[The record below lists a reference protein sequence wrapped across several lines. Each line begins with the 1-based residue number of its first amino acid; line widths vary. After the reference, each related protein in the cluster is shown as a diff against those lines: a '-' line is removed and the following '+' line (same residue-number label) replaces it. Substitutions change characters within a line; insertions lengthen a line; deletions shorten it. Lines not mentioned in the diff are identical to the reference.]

1 MLVLTAMTPS
11 ASSSHLPRIL
21 LGALIGA
28 VLGLLMLGVALA
40 AWWLAVARHEPQSIV
55 APEGFEARLEG
66 AAGGAAFG
74 LSPVYAYEPDSP
86 RSSGAVW
93 LSQIASELEAQGH
106 EIRPVPTDDPELNR
120 EIERLARRWA
130 EPPRRPLLIW
140 RGPTGL
146 MLCRCDH
153 PRARAQARQLL
164 AASAPADEVEAEA
177 ERPAVEPR
185 RSDEPTGAAYP
196 RLGPPPVKTA
206 APSAPPATVPARAAS
221 PTPSLPGDP
230 APRRAE
236 AKASP
241 ASPRAPSAR
250 PASPRRT
257 DPPEARRDAESL
269 FF

>member
-1 MLVLTAMTPS
+1 MTSS
-11 ASSSHLPRIL
+11 ASSSQLPRVL

-40 AWWLAVARHEPQSIV
+40 AWWLAVARHEPQPII
-55 APEGFEARLEG
+55 APEGFEARLEA

-74 LSPVYAYEPDSP
+74 LTPVYVHDRDGPD
-86 RSSGAVW
+86 SSGAVW

-106 EIRPVPTDDPELNR
+106 ELRPVPTDDAELVR

-164 AASAPADEVEAEA
+164 AASAATSADAVEAQA
-177 ERPAVEPR
+177 SPSVVAPRRAVEPK
-185 RSDEPTGAAYP
+185 GAAYP
-196 RLGPPPVKTA
+196 RLGPPPAKTA
-206 APSAPPATVPARAAS
+206 APSAPPVAAPARAAS
-221 PTPSLPGDP
+221 P

-241 ASPRAPSAR
+241 APRASSAR

-257 DPPEARRDAESL
+257 DPPEARRDADSL

>member
-1 MLVLTAMTPS
+1 MTSS
-11 ASSSHLPRIL
+11 ASSSQLPRVL

-40 AWWLAVARHEPQSIV
+40 AWWLAVARHEPQPIV
-55 APEGFEARLEG
+55 APEGFEARLEA

-74 LSPVYAYEPDSP
+74 LTPVYVHDRDGPD
-86 RSSGAVW
+86 SSGAVW
-93 LSQIASELEAQGH
+93 LSQIASELEVQGH
-106 EIRPVPTDDPELNR
+106 ELRPVPTDDAELVR

-140 RGPTGL
+140 RGPAGL

-164 AASAPADEVEAEA
+164 AASASMSADAVEAQPSVA
-177 ERPAVEPR
+177 APRRAVEP
-185 RSDEPTGAAYP
+185 TGPAYP
-196 RLGPPPVKTA
+196 RLGPPPAKTA
-206 APSAPPATVPARAAS
+206 APPAPPVAAAARTAS

-241 ASPRAPSAR
+241 APRASSAR

-257 DPPEARRDAESL
+257 DPPEARRDADSL

>member
-1 MLVLTAMTPS
+1 MTSS
-11 ASSSHLPRIL
+11 ASSSQLPRVL

-40 AWWLAVARHEPQSIV
+40 AWWLAVARHEPQPIV
-55 APEGFEARLEG
+55 APEGFEARLEA

-74 LSPVYAYEPDSP
+74 LTPVYVHDCDGLD
-86 RSSGAVW
+86 SSGAVW
-93 LSQIASELEAQGH
+93 LSQVASELEAQGH
-106 EIRPVPTDDPELNR
+106 ELRPVPTDDAELVR

-164 AASAPADEVEAEA
+164 AASASTPADAVEAQA
-177 ERPAVEPR
+177 SPAVVAPRRAVEPKG
-185 RSDEPTGAAYP
+185 PAYP
-196 RLGPPPVKTA
+196 RLGPPPAKTA
-206 APSAPPATVPARAAS
+206 APSAPPVAAPARAAS

-241 ASPRAPSAR
+241 APRASSVR

-257 DPPEARRDAESL
+257 DPPEARRDADSL

>member
-1 MLVLTAMTPS
+1 MTLS
-11 ASSSHLPRIL
+11 ASSSQLPRVL

-40 AWWLAVARHEPQSIV
+40 AWWLAVARHEPQSLT
-55 APEGFEARLEG
+55 APEEFEARLEA

-74 LSPVYAYEPDSP
+74 LTPVYVYDLDSP
-86 RSSGAVW
+86 RSSGAAW
-93 LSQIASELEAQGH
+93 LSQVASELEAQGH
-106 EIRPVPTDDPELNR
+106 EIRPVPTDEPELNG

-164 AASAPADEVEAEA
+164 AAFAPLNVVEAA
-177 ERPAVEPR
+177 PVAAQPRRTVEPK
-185 RSDEPTGAAYP
+185 GAAYP
-196 RLGPPPVKTA
+196 RLGPPPAKTA
-206 APSAPPATVPARAAS
+206 APPAPPAAAPAQAAS

-236 AKASP
+236 TRASP
-241 ASPRAPSAR
+241 AAPRASAAR

-257 DPPEARRDAESL
+257 DPPEARRDADSL

>member
-1 MLVLTAMTPS
+1 MTSS
-11 ASSSHLPRIL
+11 ASSSSQLPRIL

-40 AWWLAVARHEPQSIV
+40 AWWLAVARHEPQPII
-55 APEGFEARLEG
+55 APEGFEARLEA

-74 LSPVYAYEPDSP
+74 LTPVYVHDRDGPDSN
-86 RSSGAVW
+86 GAVW

-106 EIRPVPTDDPELNR
+106 ELRLVPTDAAELTR

-164 AASAPADEVEAEA
+164 AASASTPEDAVEAQA
-177 ERPAVEPR
+177 APAVAAPR
-185 RSDEPTGAAYP
+185 RAGEPKGAAYP
-196 RLGPPPVKTA
+196 RLGPPPAKTA
-206 APSAPPATVPARAAS
+206 APPAPPVAAAARTAS

-241 ASPRAPSAR
+241 APRASSAR

-257 DPPEARRDAESL
+257 DPPEARRDADSL

>member
-1 MLVLTAMTPS
+1 MTSS
-11 ASSSHLPRIL
+11 ASSSQLPRVL

-40 AWWLAVARHEPQSIV
+40 AWWLAVARHEPQPII
-55 APEGFEARLEG
+55 APEGFEARLEA

-74 LSPVYAYEPDSP
+74 LTPVYVHDRDGPD
-86 RSSGAVW
+86 SSGAVW
-93 LSQIASELEAQGH
+93 LSQITSELETQSH
-106 EIRPVPTDDPELNR
+106 ELRPVPTDDAELVR

-140 RGPTGL
+140 RGPAGL

-164 AASAPADEVEAEA
+164 AASASTPADAVEAPA
-177 ERPAVEPR
+177 SPSVVAPRRAVEPKG
-185 RSDEPTGAAYP
+185 PAYP
-196 RLGPPPVKTA
+196 RLGPPPAKTA
-206 APSAPPATVPARAAS
+206 APPAPPVAAPARTAS

-241 ASPRAPSAR
+241 APRASSAR

-257 DPPEARRDAESL
+257 DPPEARRDADSL

>member
-1 MLVLTAMTPS
+1 MTSS
-11 ASSSHLPRIL
+11 ASSSQLPRVL

-40 AWWLAVARHEPQSIV
+40 AWWLAVARHGPQPIV
-55 APEGFEARLEG
+55 APEGFEARLEA

-74 LSPVYAYEPDSP
+74 LTPVYVHDRDGPD
-86 RSSGAVW
+86 SSGAVW

-106 EIRPVPTDDPELNR
+106 ELRSVPTDAAELVR

-140 RGPTGL
+140 RGSAGL

-164 AASAPADEVEAEA
+164 AASASTPADAVVAQA
-177 ERPAVEPR
+177 APPVVAPRRAVEHK
-185 RSDEPTGAAYP
+185 GAAYP
-196 RLGPPPVKTA
+196 RLGPPPAKTA
-206 APSAPPATVPARAAS
+206 APPVAAPARTAS
-221 PTPSLPGDP
+221 PAPSLPGDT

-241 ASPRAPSAR
+241 APRASSAR

-257 DPPEARRDAESL
+257 DPPEARRDADSL